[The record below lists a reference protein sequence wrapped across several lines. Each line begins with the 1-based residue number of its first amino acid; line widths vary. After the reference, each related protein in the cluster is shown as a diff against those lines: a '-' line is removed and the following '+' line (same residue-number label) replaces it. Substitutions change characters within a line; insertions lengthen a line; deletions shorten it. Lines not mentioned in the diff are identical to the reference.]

1 MSRRPISLL
10 ALVLS
15 IVTAGVPAEGGDP
28 VRGEKLF
35 QYCYSCHS
43 VQPDEMNLEGPN
55 LRGIVGRRIA
65 SQAGYAYSSALR
77 AFARQE
83 ERWSEAL
90 LDRFLAAPYR
100 LVPKTRMAFPG
111 MEAQDERA
119 DLIAYLRSIGGR
131 R

>member
-1 MSRRPISLL
+1 VIRSAVSPL
-10 ALVLS
+10 AIVLS
-15 IVTAGVPAEGGDP
+15 IMTTGALAEGGDP

-43 VQPDEMNLEGPN
+43 VRPDETNLEGPN
-55 LRGIVGRRIA
+55 LRGVVGRRIA
-65 SQAGYAYSSALR
+65 AEDGYAYSPALR

-90 LDRFLAAPYR
+90 LERFLAAPYR
-100 LVPKTRMAFPG
+100 IVPKTRMAFPG

-119 DLIAYLRSIGGR
+119 DLIAYLRSMGGFQ
-131 R
+131 

>member
-1 MSRRPISLL
+1 
-10 ALVLS
+10 V
-15 IVTAGVPAEGGDP
+15 VTTGAVPEGGDP
-28 VRGEKLF
+28 ARGEKLF

-43 VQPDEMNLEGPN
+43 VQPDETNLEGPN
-55 LRGIVGRRIA
+55 LRGILRREIA
-65 SQAGYAYSSALR
+65 SQAGFAYSPALR